1 MLDIAGVPAD
11 SHDGKALIEI
21 LEGFPR
27 EELFEISAERLAP
40 IALAVLGLAERK
52 QVRLF
57 LRPDHYGRY
66 VSCLV
71 YLPRDRYTT
80 QVRLR
85 AQEILR
91 SAFGG
96 SSVDYSAMV
105 GNSALAR
112 RHVVVHAEPG
122 RPLAAVNQAALQASI
137 AAAVRSWDDDL
148 AAEAQRQLGPE
159 RAAVVLRT
167 CGNSIPQT
175 YKADTTAADA
185 VTDLAVVQQL
195 REESSP
201 FAIKLSITPN
211 DR

>member
-1 MLDIAGVPAD
+1 MPAD

-21 LEGFPR
+21 LEGYPR

-40 IALAVLGLAERK
+40 IALAVLGLGERK

-57 LRPDHYGRY
+57 LRPDSYGRY

-96 SSVDYSAMV
+96 ASVDYSAMV

-112 RHVVVHAEPG
+112 LHIVVHAEPG
-122 RPLAAVNQAALQASI
+122 HPLAAVDQAALQARI
-137 AAAVRSWDDDL
+137 AAAVRSWDEDL
-148 AAEAQRQLGPE
+148 AAEAERQLGPE
-159 RAAVVLRT
+159 LAIEALRDLRRRHPRDLQGGHRPGRGGCGPGGGAA
-167 CGNSIPQT
+167 
-175 YKADTTAADA
+175 AAGGVPA
-185 VTDLAVVQQL
+185 SRSVF
-195 REESSP
+195 P
-201 FAIKLSITPN
+201 
-211 DR
+211 

>member
-1 MLDIAGVPAD
+1 MLGTAGVPAE

-21 LEGFPR
+21 LEGYPR

-40 IALAVLGLAERK
+40 IAMAVLGLAERK

-57 LRPDHYGRY
+57 LRPDAYGRY

-112 RHVVVHAEPG
+112 LHVVVHATPG
-122 RPLAAVNQAALQASI
+122 CPLAPVDQAALQARI
-137 AAAVRSWDDDL
+137 AAAVRSWDEDL
-148 AAEAQRQLGPE
+148 AEEAERQLGPE
-159 RAAVVLRT
+159 IALEALGT
-167 CGNSIPQT
+167 CSGGIPEP
-175 YKADTTAADA
+175 YKADTAPAAA
-185 VTDLAVVQQL
+185 VADLAEVRRL
-195 REESSP
+195 REESVP
-201 FAIKLSITPN
+201 FAIRLTVSP
-211 DR
+211 